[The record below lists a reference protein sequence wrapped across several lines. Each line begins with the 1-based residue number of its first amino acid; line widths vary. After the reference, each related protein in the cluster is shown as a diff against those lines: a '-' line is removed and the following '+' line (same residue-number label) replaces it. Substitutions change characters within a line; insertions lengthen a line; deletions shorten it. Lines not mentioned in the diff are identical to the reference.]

1 MKLFIAAF
9 LALLL
14 CSTPSARSE
23 TTHTLPNDISVEI
36 ASLSRVEAKARNAA
50 VRVRTSEGYGSGTYA
65 IVAGKHVVITAAHV
79 IMNEGAV
86 TSSIVIQGR
95 MGESSQGTAIYVDP
109 DNDFAIVICAPLATR
124 TALKIKKSS
133 KTKDDLIG
141 EKITYTGFPNNHDL
155 MTIKGSIAGHEH
167 GFLLLQ
173 SYTWMGASGSGV
185 FDSSGNFVGV
195 LTAVDIGRA
204 YFPQIVESVVWVVPL
219 SNIEMSSVESIVQ
232 KASL

>member
-1 MKLFIAAF
+1 MKSFIAAF

-14 CSTPSARSE
+14 CSVPSARSE
-23 TTHTLPNDISVEI
+23 TSHPPPSDISVEI

-65 IVAGKHVVITAAHV
+65 IISGKHVVITAAHV
-79 IMNEGAV
+79 IMNEGEI

-109 DNDFAIVICAPLATR
+109 DNDFAIVICSPLSTR

-133 KTKDDLIG
+133 KTKDDMIG

-195 LTAVDIGRA
+195 LTAVDVGRA

-219 SNIEMSSVESIVQ
+219 SNIEMNSVESIVQ
-232 KASL
+232 KANL